1 LSKILKFLKGNR
13 TKTLLAIL
21 LPIQFYSLK
30 LLRYFPEF
38 VESYYSQGVFPIL
51 SKINRYLFGW
61 IPFSIGDIF
70 YVLIGV
76 VALRWLIVNLKRL
89 RFEPVKFFVDIAATV
104 SIVYFIF
111 NLLWGF
117 NYYRMPL
124 NKTLGLEKDYTTE
137 QLVAT
142 TKRLI
147 KKSNELHRE
156 LGYAD
161 SVKID
166 LPYSQKEIFKMSDN
180 GYKNLETEFPQLAYH
195 PKSIKKSGWSLGLT
209 YMGYSGY
216 YNPFSGEAQVNN
228 LIKTYKFPVVS
239 CHEQAHQIGYAA
251 ENEANF
257 IATMATLNNDNTYI
271 KYSGYIFALRYCV
284 NELARRDFEQYEA
297 LLPTI
302 NFGILESYREM
313 REFWASYQNPFETI
327 SKAFWDQF
335 LKANNQSQGI
345 MSYSYM
351 VALVVNY
358 FEDKPF

>member
-1 LSKILKFLKGNR
+1 MSKFSNFFRENR
-13 TKTLLAIL
+13 TRVILAVL
-21 LPIQFYSLK
+21 LPVQFYGLQA
-30 LLRYFPEF
+30 LRYFPEF
-38 VESYYSQGVFPIL
+38 VETYYSQGLFPVL
-51 SKINRYLFGW
+51 SKVNRYLFGW
-61 IPFSIGDIF
+61 IPFSVGDIF
-70 YVLIGV
+70 YILIALL
-76 VALRWLIVNLKRL
+76 ALRWLVVNLKRL
-89 RFEPVKFFVDIAATV
+89 RYEPARFFLEIMASL

-124 NKTLGLEKDYTTE
+124 HKTLGLEKDYTTE

-147 KKSNELHRE
+147 LKSNALHRD

-166 LPYSQKEIFKMSDN
+166 LPYSQEEIFKMSNN
-180 GYKNLETEFPQLAYH
+180 GYKNLEAEFPQLAYH

-257 IATMATLNNDNTYI
+257 IATMATLNNDNTFI

-284 NELARRDFEQYEA
+284 NELARRDMALYEE

-313 REFWASYQNPFETI
+313 REFWDAYENPFETF
-327 SKAFWDQF
+327 SKSFWDQF